1 MKSKLSQYISE
12 KFSLYAL
19 FCSCY
24 LPLFI
29 LLSAP
34 KMLYGSCGAYIFT
47 EQLRYSISFCFS
59 SHGFSIGSG
68 LFLRSAGFGYVW
80 RGACSVFCFTLSSSF
95 WSAMLPQWRSSF
107 FIRIRWR
114 SQFPGVSPLES
125 AWVLWPTEWFTHG
138 VSKQFVMTCAWEKA
152 KKITA

>member
-12 KFSLYAL
+12 KFFSVCLVL
-19 FCSCY
+19 FLLFTTVYTAFRTENAVWQLWGLHIYGAVAVFY
-24 LPLFI
+24 LLLFF
-29 LLSAP
+29 LSW
-34 KMLYGSCGAYIFT
+34 FFH
-47 EQLRYSISFCFS
+47 R
-59 SHGFSIGSG
+59 SG

-80 RGACSVFCFTLSSSF
+80 RRACSVFCFTLSSSF

-125 AWVLWPTEWFTHG
+125 AWALWPTEWFMPG
-138 VSKQFVMTCAWEKA
+138 VSKQSVMTCAWEKA